1 MSKKNDSPINQYLI
15 LGKLFEKDFEY
26 DKVAEFVEQY
36 LKIAQ
41 KKGDDG
47 NEVLIRL
54 KNFSMELNDA
64 ILTSCI
70 NLQGKLP
77 SKEFADPTSDRVT
90 IKDGARVYAITPAT
104 IRNWIK
110 DPENPL
116 PSINVGKR
124 KTTISLKDLKNYM
137 FKVGKS
143 RNNSEAS

>member
-1 MSKKNDSPINQYLI
+1 MSKNDNPINQYLI

-41 KKGDDG
+41 KKGGDG

-77 SKEFADPTSDRVT
+77 SKEFADPTSDRASVKEAALT
-90 IKDGARVYAITPAT
+90 FAITPAT

-110 DPENPL
+110 DEKNPL
-116 PSINVGKR
+116 PALNVGRR
-124 KTTISLKDLKNYM
+124 KTTVSLRDVKNYM
-137 FKVGKS
+137 NEVGKI
-143 RNNSEAS
+143 RNNSQVS